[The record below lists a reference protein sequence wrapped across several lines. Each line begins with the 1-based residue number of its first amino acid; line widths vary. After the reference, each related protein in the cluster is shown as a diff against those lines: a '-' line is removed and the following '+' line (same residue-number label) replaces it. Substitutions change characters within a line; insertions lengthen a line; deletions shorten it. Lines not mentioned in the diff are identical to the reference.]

1 MTSTNEGTN
10 HTRTHVQQF
19 TTAQQIELFESLKK
33 SRFSGQLIIHNTQDY
48 TWVIYLYLGRI
59 VYACGGTHPVR
70 RWRRQV
76 VAYCPESLANIEEL
90 QIDLAKIA
98 REESRISWEYQLLS
112 AWIDRGKIDREQA
125 TKAIKATV
133 LEVLFDLAGAT
144 NISYETRDDN
154 LLTTRLIL
162 IDAQQI
168 IKEVAQ
174 LREAWQ
180 SAKVADRSPD
190 LAPVISRPE
199 ELKNKTSAQV
209 YQNLQQLLNGKQT
222 LRDLSV
228 RMKRDVVTVTRSL
241 LPYIQ
246 LGLVQLVA
254 VDDIP
259 PPASIPIA
267 SKLFKTKAETRL
279 TIACIDDSPN
289 VCQTMERIV
298 TEAGYQFVSEM
309 DGLRAIAVLLGR
321 KPDLIFLDL
330 VMPNTNGYEIC
341 SQLRKLSYFKDT
353 PIVIL
358 TGNDGIIDRV
368 RAKIVGSTDF
378 LSKPA
383 KAEQILKLINK
394 YVVQKPNNIS
404 NSEETF

>member
-19 TTAQQIELFESLKK
+19 TATQQIELFESLKG
-33 SRFSGQLIIHNTQDY
+33 SRFSGQLVIHNTEDC

-59 VYACGGTHPVR
+59 VYASGGVHPVR
-70 RWRRQV
+70 RWRRHV
-76 VAYCPESLANIEEL
+76 IAYCPERLADAEEL

-112 AWIDRGKIDREQA
+112 AWIDRGKISREQA
-125 TKAIKATV
+125 TKTIKATV
-133 LEVLFDLAGAT
+133 LEVLFDIAGAT
-144 NISYETRDDN
+144 NISYETRNDN

-162 IDAQQI
+162 IDAQQV
-168 IKEVAQ
+168 IKEVTL
-174 LREAWQ
+174 LRSAWQ
-180 SAKVADRSPD
+180 SATLADRSPD

-199 ELKNKTSAQV
+199 ELRNKTSPQV
-209 YQNLQQLLNGKQT
+209 YENLLELLNGKQT

-254 VDDIP
+254 VDDIA
-259 PPASIPIA
+259 PPASIPTA
-267 SKLFKTKAETRL
+267 QKLFKTNSTQL

-309 DGLRAIAVLLGR
+309 DGLRAIAVLLSR

-330 VMPNTNGYEIC
+330 IMPNTNGYEIC
-341 SQLRKLSYFKDT
+341 SQLRKLSYFKNT
-353 PIVIL
+353 PIIIL

-368 RAKIVGSTDF
+368 RAKIAGSTDF
-378 LSKPA
+378 IGKPA
-383 KAEQILKLINK
+383 KPEQILKLIDK
-394 YVVQKPNNIS
+394 YVIQKR
-404 NSEETF
+404 

>member
-1 MTSTNEGTN
+1 MTTAQDGTS
-10 HTRTHVQQF
+10 HTRTHVPQF
-19 TTAQQIELFESLKK
+19 TATKQIELFESLKG
-33 SRFSGQLIIHNTQDY
+33 SRFSGQLVIDDTQDH

-59 VYACGGTHPVR
+59 VYASGGVHPVR

-76 VAYCPESLANIEEL
+76 IAYCPQRLADADEL

-112 AWIDRGKIDREQA
+112 TWIDRRKISREQA

-133 LEVLFDLAGAT
+133 VEVLFDITQAID
-144 NISYETRDDN
+144 ISYQTINDN

-162 IDAQQI
+162 IDAEQVI
-168 IKEVAQ
+168 AEVTR
-174 LREAWQ
+174 LRSAWQ
-180 SAKVADRSPD
+180 EAKVADRSPD
-190 LAPVISRPE
+190 LAPIICRRE
-199 ELKNKTSAQV
+199 ELKSKTSPQV
-209 YQNLQQLLNGKQT
+209 YQNLSELLNGKQT
-222 LRDLSV
+222 LRDLSI
-228 RMKRDVVTVTRSL
+228 RMKRDVVTLTRSL

-267 SKLFKTKAETRL
+267 QKLFKTKTPPRI
-279 TIACIDDSPN
+279 TIACVDDSPN
-289 VCQTMERIV
+289 VCQVMERII
-298 TEAGYQFVSEM
+298 TEAGYQFVGEM
-309 DGLRAIAVLLGR
+309 DGLRAIAVMLSR

-341 SQLRKLSYFKDT
+341 SQLRKLSYFKNT

-368 RAKIVGSTDF
+368 RAKMVGSTDF
-378 LSKPA
+378 IGKPA
-383 KAEQILKLINK
+383 KPEQVLNTIDK
-394 YVVQKPNNIS
+394 YVLQKRKK
-404 NSEETF
+404 

>member
-1 MTSTNEGTN
+1 MTSANEGTS

-19 TTAQQIELFESLKK
+19 TATKQIELFESLKE
-33 SRFSGQLIIHNTQDY
+33 SRFSGQLVIHNTQDRI
-48 TWVIYLYLGRI
+48 WVIYLYLGRI
-59 VYACGGTHPVR
+59 VYASGGVHPIR
-70 RWRRQV
+70 RWRRHL
-76 VAYCPESLANIEEL
+76 VAYCPERLADAEEL

-112 AWIDRGKIDREQA
+112 AWIDRGKISREQA
-125 TKAIKATV
+125 TEVIKATV
-133 LEVLFDLAGAT
+133 LEVLFDIALAID
-144 NISYETRDDN
+144 ISYETIDDN

-162 IDAQQI
+162 IDAEQV
-168 IKEVAQ
+168 IKEAAR
-174 LREAWQ
+174 LLSAWQ

-190 LAPVISRPE
+190 LAPIISRPE
-199 ELKNKTSAQV
+199 ELKNKTSDRV
-209 YQNLQQLLNGKQT
+209 YENLIELLNGKQT
-222 LRDLSV
+222 LRDLSI
-228 RMKRDVVTVTRSL
+228 RMKRDVVTVSRSL

-254 VDDIP
+254 IDDIP

-267 SKLFKTKAETRL
+267 QKLFKTKTSPRL

-289 VCQTMERIV
+289 VCQVMERVI
-298 TEAGYQFVSEM
+298 TEAGYHFVCEM
-309 DGLRAIAVLLGR
+309 DGLRAIAVLLSC

-341 SQLRKLSYFKDT
+341 SQLRKLSYFKNT

-378 LSKPA
+378 IGKPA
-383 KAEQILKLINK
+383 KPEQILRTINK
-394 YVVQKPNNIS
+394 HVIQKQKDDF
-404 NSEETF
+404 NS

>member
-1 MTSTNEGTN
+1 MTSANEGTS

-19 TTAQQIELFESLKK
+19 TATKQIELFESLKE
-33 SRFSGQLIIHNTQDY
+33 SRFSGQLVIHNTQDRI
-48 TWVIYLYLGRI
+48 WVIYLYLGRI
-59 VYACGGTHPVR
+59 VYASGGVHPIR
-70 RWRRQV
+70 RWRRHL
-76 VAYCPESLANIEEL
+76 VAYCPERLADAEEL

-112 AWIDRGKIDREQA
+112 AWIDRGKISREQA
-125 TKAIKATV
+125 TEVIKATV
-133 LEVLFDLAGAT
+133 LEVLFDIALAID
-144 NISYETRDDN
+144 ISYETIDDN

-162 IDAQQI
+162 IDAEQV
-168 IKEVAQ
+168 IKEAAR
-174 LREAWQ
+174 LLSAWQ

-190 LAPVISRPE
+190 LAPIISRPE
-199 ELKNKTSAQV
+199 ELKNKTSDRV
-209 YQNLQQLLNGKQT
+209 YENLIELLNGKQT
-222 LRDLSV
+222 LRDLSI

-254 VDDIP
+254 IDDIP

-267 SKLFKTKAETRL
+267 QKLFKTKTSPRL

-289 VCQTMERIV
+289 VCQVMERVI
-298 TEAGYQFVSEM
+298 TEAGYHFVCEM
-309 DGLRAIAVLLGR
+309 DGLRAIAVLLSC

-341 SQLRKLSYFKDT
+341 SQLRKLSYFKNT

-378 LSKPA
+378 IGKPA
-383 KAEQILKLINK
+383 KPEQILRTINK
-394 YVVQKPNNIS
+394 HVIQKQKDDF
-404 NSEETF
+404 NS